1 LSKITAGNFDWF
13 LHTILFVH
21 SQRIIQQLIDRE
33 RNNLAEYQMNH
44 EENEGEGEEEEEEE
58 VEKEGY

>member
-1 LSKITAGNFDWF
+1 M
-13 LHTILFVH
+13 HTILFVH